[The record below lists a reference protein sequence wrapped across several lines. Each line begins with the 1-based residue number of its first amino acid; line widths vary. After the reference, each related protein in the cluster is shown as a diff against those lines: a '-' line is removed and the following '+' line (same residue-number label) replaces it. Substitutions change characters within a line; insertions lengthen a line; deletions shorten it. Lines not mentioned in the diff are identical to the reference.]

1 MTEEISPEEVKKKLD
16 SDEDVQIIDIRSP
29 LHYAQGHIPGSK
41 NIPLPKLTSELHK
54 HEWGDEIIV
63 ACQIGESSVQAARL
77 LKAYEGVD
85 EGAKV
90 ASMSGGYEGWEYELD
105 SE

>member
-1 MTEEISPEEVKKKLD
+1 MTEEISPEEVKEKLD

-41 NIPLPKLTSELHK
+41 NIPLPELTSQLHE
-54 HEWGDEIIV
+54 HEWSDEIIV
-63 ACQIGESSVQAARL
+63 TCQIGESSVQAARL

-85 EGAKV
+85 GEARV
-90 ASMSGGYEGWEYELD
+90 MSMSGGYEEWEYELD